1 MFAGEGRR
9 FQVKEV
15 VDGNKKGKY
24 EYVEGEEGKV
34 RKGTKK

>member
-9 FQVKEV
+9 FQIKEV
-15 VDGNKKGKY
+15 VDGNKKSKY

-34 RKGTKK
+34 GKVTKK